1 MATVR
6 PFKGL
11 RPESELAAKIASLP
25 YDVMDTEEAR
35 SKIAENQYSF
45 LTVTKS
51 EATLPQETDPYSDA
65 VYAKARENLVNYAKS
80 GKMRQD
86 KTPCFYIYRQR
97 MNQHIQI
104 GLVATAAVEEYRNG
118 IIKRHELTRTEKEQ
132 DRVRHI

>member
-35 SKIAENQYSF
+35 SKIAADPFSF

-51 EATLPQETDPYSDA
+51 EATLPEGTDP
-65 VYAKARENLVNYAKS
+65 
-80 GKMRQD
+80 
-86 KTPCFYIYRQR
+86 
-97 MNQHIQI
+97 
-104 GLVATAAVEEYRNG
+104 
-118 IIKRHELTRTEKEQ
+118 
-132 DRVRHI
+132 